1 MSSSSSPSPP
11 PVPSSLLADW
21 LTEIERLLNNPQDL
35 ELDRVPGRVIES
47 LQAVT
52 AEICKYSDIV
62 LVVVEMVGMWTA
74 R

>member
-1 MSSSSSPSPP
+1 MSSSSSPPPP

-52 AEICKYSDIV
+52 TEICKYSDTV
-62 LVVVEMVGMWTA
+62 LIVVEMVGMWTA
-74 R
+74 I